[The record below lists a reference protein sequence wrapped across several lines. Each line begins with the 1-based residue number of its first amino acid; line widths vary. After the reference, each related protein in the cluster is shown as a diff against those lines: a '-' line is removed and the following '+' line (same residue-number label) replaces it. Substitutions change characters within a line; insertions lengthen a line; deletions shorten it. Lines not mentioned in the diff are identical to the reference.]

1 MKVTPMSTV
10 AINTEEFSCI
20 HCLFKDYLI
29 FSLLKHN
36 LFYKSRFSPKT
47 TPTVYLP
54 SRGIYLYTHLMKK
67 QLRKISEKP
76 TPSVAI
82 DELAAMCMREFS
94 AIRAVMVTKQ
104 DLENVRVELK
114 EEIRKVNVRLD
125 SVAVNHEHRI
135 RTLEDRVI
143 FS

>member
-1 MKVTPMSTV
+1 
-10 AINTEEFSCI
+10 
-20 HCLFKDYLI
+20 
-29 FSLLKHN
+29 
-36 LFYKSRFSPKT
+36 
-47 TPTVYLP
+47 
-54 SRGIYLYTHLMKK
+54 MKK